1 MKKLSLYTFLVLMW
15 FTISYSEEG
24 LKNIYYFDLVV
35 EKVKDNKCGVT
46 KENIEREVKYV
57 LAKSPIKLKEDVS
70 IEAIYI
76 SPVIIG
82 NSSYC
87 SGFAK
92 FEIWLGGYNKNSAGV
107 EYFGKEV
114 SYNKGYIFS
123 SSVDRFKN
131 GYLEV
136 INDLTKSFIVA
147 WKEAN

>member
-1 MKKLSLYTFLVLMW
+1 MKKLPLYTFMVFMW

-57 LAKSPIKLKEDVS
+57 LANSPIKLKEDVS

>member
-1 MKKLSLYTFLVLMW
+1 MVFMW

-57 LAKSPIKLKEDVS
+57 LANSPIKLKEDVS